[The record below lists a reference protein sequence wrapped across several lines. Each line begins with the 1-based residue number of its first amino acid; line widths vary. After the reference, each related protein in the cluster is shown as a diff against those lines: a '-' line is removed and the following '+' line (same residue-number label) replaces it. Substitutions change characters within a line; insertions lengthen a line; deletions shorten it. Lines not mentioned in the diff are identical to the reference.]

1 MQKNKI
7 VRYDQDYLKKFWTEW
22 LFHHPATHFV
32 EIIGLRSSV
41 FEFNECNHHLTFER
55 HHIRFLLLIE
65 YWQNINDWR
74 SSINS
79 LDWVSQYSAEFPM
92 NGHSDGQERKIKST
106 DVDLFPF
113 KSFTFYLSNLCRVSC
128 IMQVLKNLAIKLILL
143 FISQNFFVAQYGSG
157 KDRSF

>member
-1 MQKNKI
+1 
-7 VRYDQDYLKKFWTEW
+7 
-22 LFHHPATHFV
+22 
-32 EIIGLRSSV
+32 
-41 FEFNECNHHLTFER
+41 
-55 HHIRFLLLIE
+55 
-65 YWQNINDWR
+65 
-74 SSINS
+74 
-79 LDWVSQYSAEFPM
+79 M

-106 DVDLFPF
+106 NVDLFPF